1 MSAPKFVPSSNY
13 HKEEETIKSTKIE
26 YPSNPKPSFNP
37 KREVRKKTSKPREEG
52 FICMFCG
59 HAGHLEEF
67 ASVTRELRRGTLIML
82 ETHIV
87 MSSFIFCLI
96 LLLVL
101 HLISFMDLTIAHMI
115 LVHERTTLG
124 LDALVTTHIPNVVI
138 IFCVG
143 TVFLL
148 EGFTLAMS
156 PDTWTVHV
164 SPVVVYIP
172 LIQMLR
178 CKRL

>member
-1 MSAPKFVPSSNY
+1 
-13 HKEEETIKSTKIE
+13 
-26 YPSNPKPSFNP
+26 
-37 KREVRKKTSKPREEG
+37 
-52 FICMFCG
+52 
-59 HAGHLEEF
+59 
-67 ASVTRELRRGTLIML
+67 ML

-101 HLISFMDLTIAHMI
+101 RLISFMDLTIAHMI

-124 LDALVTTHIPNVVI
+124 LDTLVTTHIPNVVI

-172 LIQMLR
+172 LVQMLR